1 MTRPYA
7 FVVTLCSAGHV
18 PVIARPPDGPA
29 HRLPAPVGVPL
40 GVNAPS
46 GAAVPF
52 EETTQPLPPGS
63 TVALY
68 TDGLVERPGT
78 DIEAQIDV
86 LAHTLDG
93 VLRNAPCGPDALDAT
108 AAHLLG
114 SLIPDTATHDDDVTL
129 LLLGVPEPQESPGSA
144 VRRDAQP
151 DRAGLGAQRERG
163 PHVRSAG
170 A

>member
-1 MTRPYA
+1 MIDQEAREA
-7 FVVTLCSAGHV
+7 TLCSAGHM

-29 HRLPAPVGVPL
+29 HRLTAPVGVPL
-40 GVNAPS
+40 GVNELS

-78 DIEAQIDV
+78 DIEVQIDV

-93 VLRNAPCGPDALDAT
+93 VSREDAPTDPDTLDAT
-108 AAHLLG
+108 AAHLVG
-114 SLIPDTATHDDDVTL
+114 SLVPDTATHADDVTL
-129 LLLGVPEPQESPGSA
+129 LLLGLPEPQG
-144 VRRDAQP
+144 
-151 DRAGLGAQRERG
+151 
-163 PHVRSAG
+163 
-170 A
+170 